1 MPLSAIS
8 LLNTT
13 GIKSFK
19 TEKAIPDYS
28 VLFWHRIHDWNDVN
42 SVHGDDPS
50 AQNSRSKIFRQYE
63 IGEKAIPDI
72 VGQHSDTVNIVND
85 YNYVVRCVSSSSS
98 WPLIC
103 DLRYDVNTSISYTES
118 TLLDV
123 GGAHGYNLL
132 GRVAP
137 PLKNNFELPYSSDI
151 DYNVYTNIHYGH
163 IHQSEGIYN
172 KLISID
178 SGDTYNI
185 LNNNIYTPSTFASF
199 FVDPIIKDPRLK
211 YVNVKT
217 IPKDIIVMYYGIDTL
232 SLDHYDPYDLP
243 VTQTENNIDF
253 SASGYIL
260 PITMVQTSTTL
271 EVGKVGAKN
280 INNTTTKNNLAN
292 SIDIV
297 GSKFANSIS
306 FIVSSNTSGFHD
318 HKTGMFGRISTKPD
332 LTYNVITEQNKTTI
346 FPNNL
351 GEQFTNGPDPV
362 SHVHKIT
369 YTFEVKL
376 KERKLKAFL
385 SKASNAPIQN
395 GLIIGYSIGKYS
407 KFGGDRKTGK
417 ENLPVG
423 WYFCDGQHGTPDLRG
438 KYPFLNFKNDINTI
452 DNTTS
457 TIEVTDIN
465 VETINWQHG
474 HVYKSTPNLPV
485 QGAGGAKD
493 SGSHSSN
500 YDNDGDPN
508 RTTRHTH
515 DVSTKDTFIDGN
527 LNTKVGTTFDYE
539 PPTVEIAFIMY
550 NDTI

>member
-1 MPLSAIS
+1 MPISAIS
-8 LLNTT
+8 FLNTT
-13 GIKSFK
+13 GVKSFK

-28 VLFWHRIHDWNDVN
+28 VLFWHRIHEWNTVN
-42 SVHGDDPS
+42 SIHGDDPS
-50 AQNSRSKIFRQYE
+50 LLDSRLRIFRQYE

-85 YNYVVRCVSSSSS
+85 YNYVVRCVSSSSN

-103 DLRYDVNTSISYTES
+103 DLRYDVNTSITYTDS
-118 TLLDV
+118 TLLDIS
-123 GGAHGYNLL
+123 GAHGYNLL

-137 PLKNNFELPYSSDI
+137 PLKNNSEQPYSSDT
-151 DYNVYTNIHYGH
+151 DYVVYTSDHSGH
-163 IHQSEGIYN
+163 FHQAEGLYN
-172 KLISID
+172 KLISINF
-178 SGDTYNI
+178 GGTENI
-185 LNNNIYTPSTFASF
+185 LSNEKYTPSAFSSF
-199 FVDPIIKDPRLK
+199 FVDPIIKDPKLN
-211 YVNVKT
+211 YLNVKT
-217 IPKDIIVMYYGIDTL
+217 IPKDIIVMYYGNSTL

-243 VTQTENNIDF
+243 VTETENNIDF
-253 SASGYIL
+253 SANGYIL
-260 PITMVQTSTTL
+260 PITMVQTSATL
-271 EVGKVGAKN
+271 EVGKIGAKN
-280 INNTTTKNNLAN
+280 INNTTTKNNLST

-297 GSKFANSIS
+297 EAKFANSIS

-318 HKTGMFGRISTKPD
+318 HKTGTFGRVSTKPD
-332 LTYNVITEQNKTTI
+332 LAYNVIPEQNKTAV
-346 FPNNL
+346 FPNTI
-351 GEQFTNGPDPV
+351 GEQFTNGPDSI
-362 SHVHKIT
+362 SHTHKIT

-376 KERKLKAFL
+376 KEKKLKAFL
-385 SKASNAPIQN
+385 SKSSEAPIQN

-407 KFGGDRKTGK
+407 RFGGTKVTGK
-417 ENLPVG
+417 DNLPVG

-438 KYPFLNFKNDINTI
+438 KYPFLNFKDNNNNI

-457 TIEVTDIN
+457 TIEVTDIQ

-474 HVYKSTPNLPV
+474 HVSRPIPNLPV
-485 QGAGGAKD
+485 QGAGGARD

-515 DVSTKDTFIDGN
+515 EISTKDNFIDGN
-527 LNTKVGTTFDYE
+527 LNTKVGTTFNYE